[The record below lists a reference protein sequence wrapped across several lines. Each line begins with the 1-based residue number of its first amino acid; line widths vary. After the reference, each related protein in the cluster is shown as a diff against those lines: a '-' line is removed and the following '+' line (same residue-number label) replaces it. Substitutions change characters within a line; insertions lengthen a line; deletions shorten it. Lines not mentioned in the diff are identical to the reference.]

1 MKAIDLGWWMEN
13 RRDLDECPWPGPRPL
28 ETDRDES
35 ELLIGRDKDC
45 DEFLREVDTHSLM
58 LLTGPSG
65 VGKTSLLEAGLVPKL
80 RVSGYKVAVCRF
92 WGGAFD
98 AKDPA
103 SFLAEKMRQDFQRP
117 HQDQEALDDLVEGPG
132 LFWDLEDR
140 YGSRA
145 VIVLDQFEE
154 LIRFRPAVTA
164 KLYELILDLNH
175 GTKLKIVISFR
186 DEYLHL
192 LRPVEKAAKQFTIT
206 QILLKDIDDSFA
218 LDVVNAAD
226 RSDSRKE
233 LAIDSQAA
241 VLVANHWLKAR
252 QATAN
257 DPFRRI
263 GLLHL
268 QALLYVLH
276 SDADG
281 GTVTRDMV
289 IKQKGRRK
297 HEAMFV
303 NGLMESIAVKLLRCR
318 KASAK
323 LDPYLV
329 EGTAKLVARSVKH
342 LSSSGFKLYR
352 EVGDLA
358 RTAMESEFASLLEA
372 GIPRSSPGEGQ
383 PNFGP
388 ISEGQFEALF
398 HVLVETPLASG
409 AAASVDL
416 ISGDRHAIAEAAD
429 AWLGRRKG
437 GSSWSERL
445 MADPSGKYADPAEVT
460 CGPMFGMS
468 PAAVLIEELRRFA
481 FALVWLQESS
491 LIRISSF
498 ESSEMRVSLIH
509 DGFGDALEP
518 WSRQEL
524 DGPTE
529 ALHAITAPRGASFE
543 WLVSGRS
550 PNELKGGADP
560 KLLVN
565 LRWKGAGVNAH
576 FERVVFVNCDLR
588 GCYFFDC
595 RFTNATFVNCLLDG
609 AMFSDCVIT
618 GPCIPATGGSW
629 APPSFLVKCSE
640 TLSSSFAQYQGV
652 RGGIDALFSA
662 KPGLPARP
670 ATKAD
675 QKGGMD
681 WSSSDGGMVIYGG
694 RISTMLLRSCRFVDG
709 GQLSLRCVAGA
720 GLDVV
725 EQRRTRGEFASIEIF
740 KSAMRHLQFTGVFSE
755 RGADF
760 RVTAIGSFLA
770 QVWFGDGLKG
780 YFKAIDCKL
789 IDVWNGSKG
798 LQFIADPESNV
809 YGAVNVTAADK
820 PYRSVEHIEEFAAP
834 PAELLESLRSMDYRR
849 NPSDTT
855 EERSH

>member
-1 MKAIDLGWWMEN
+1 M
-13 RRDLDECPWPGPRPL
+13 
-28 ETDRDES
+28 
-35 ELLIGRDKDC
+35 
-45 DEFLREVDTHSLM
+45 
-58 LLTGPSG
+58 
-65 VGKTSLLEAGLVPKL
+65 
-80 RVSGYKVAVCRF
+80 
-92 WGGAFD
+92 
-98 AKDPA
+98 
-103 SFLAEKMRQDFQRP
+103 
-117 HQDQEALDDLVEGPG
+117 
-132 LFWDLEDR
+132 
-140 YGSRA
+140 
-145 VIVLDQFEE
+145 
-154 LIRFRPAVTA
+154 
-164 KLYELILDLNH
+164 
-175 GTKLKIVISFR
+175 
-186 DEYLHL
+186 
-192 LRPVEKAAKQFTIT
+192 
-206 QILLKDIDDSFA
+206 
-218 LDVVNAAD
+218 NAAD
-226 RSDSRKE
+226 KSGSRKYR
-233 LAIDSQAA
+233 AIDPQAA

-252 QATAN
+252 QATAD

-281 GTVTRDMV
+281 GTVTGDMV
-289 IKQKGRRK
+289 IKQKGRNK
-297 HEAMFV
+297 HETLFV

-318 KASAK
+318 EASAK
-323 LDPYLV
+323 LDAYLV
-329 EGTAKLVARSVKH
+329 EGTGKLLARSVKH

-358 RTAMESEFASLLEA
+358 RTAMESDLASLLEA

-383 PNFGP
+383 PSFGP
-388 ISEGQFEALF
+388 VSEGQFGALF
-398 HVLVETPLASG
+398 HVLVEAPLASG

-445 MADPSGKYADPAEVT
+445 MVDRSGNSADPAEVT

-491 LIRISSF
+491 LIRISSL

-518 WSRQEL
+518 WSRKEL
-524 DGPTE
+524 SGPTE
-529 ALHAITAPRGASFE
+529 ALHALTAPRERPS
-543 WLVSGRS
+543 SGS
-550 PNELKGGADP
+550 CPVDHQMNLKGGADP
-560 KLLVN
+560 RLLVN
-565 LRWKGAGVNAH
+565 LRWKGAGVNANFH
-576 FERVVFVNCDLR
+576 RVAFVNCDLR
-588 GCYFFDC
+588 GSYFYDC
-595 RFTNATFVNCLLDG
+595 RFTNVTFVNCLLDG

-618 GPCIPATGGSW
+618 GPCAPATGGSW
-629 APPSFLVKCSE
+629 APPTFIVKSSE
-640 TLSSSFAQYQGV
+640 SLSSSFAQYQGV
-652 RGGIDALFSA
+652 RSGMDALFSA

-694 RISTMLLRSCRFVDG
+694 RISTMVLRSCRFVDG
-709 GQLSLRCVAGA
+709 GRLSLRCVAGA

-725 EQRRTRGEFASIEIF
+725 EQRRTRGESASIEIF
-740 KSAMRHLQFTGVFSE
+740 MSAMRHLQFTGEFNES
-755 RGADF
+755 GADF

-770 QVWFGDGLKG
+770 QVWFGDRLKG
-780 YFKAIDCKL
+780 YFNAVDCKL
-789 IDVWNGSKG
+789 IDVWNGSKS
-798 LQFIADPESNV
+798 LRFTADSESNV
-809 YGAVNVTAADK
+809 YGAVNAKVADK
-820 PYRSVEHIEEFAAP
+820 PYRSIEHIEEFAVP